1 MVLESSLPLYA
12 TFFDT
17 HPELEPT
24 EGWPER
30 DFFMFREEDIKW
42 FEERGCKWKKVEAS
56 PGDLILWDSR
66 CVHYGAA
73 AKGET
78 PRVATCEH
86 HSFYRSHTNL
96 TLILTRN
103 DRCVL

>member
-42 FEERGCKWKKVEAS
+42 FEEPGCKWKKVEAS
-56 PGDLILWDSR
+56 PGDLILWDRPVCTLR
-66 CVHYGAA
+66 CSCQRRDAQGCH
-73 AKGET
+73 
-78 PRVATCEH
+78 
-86 HSFYRSHTNL
+86 L
-96 TLILTRN
+96 
-103 DRCVL
+103 